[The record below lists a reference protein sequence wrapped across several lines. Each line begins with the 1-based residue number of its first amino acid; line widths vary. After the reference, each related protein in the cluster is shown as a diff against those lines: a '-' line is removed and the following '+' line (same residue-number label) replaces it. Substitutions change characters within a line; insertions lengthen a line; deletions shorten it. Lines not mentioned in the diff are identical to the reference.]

1 MAKAKMKKTEQAKS
15 VAVIT
20 IMEKGS
26 GLVITSEGCGGA
38 GEYADQVVELIRS
51 VFESAGQAAE

>member
-1 MAKAKMKKTEQAKS
+1 MAKMKTTKQAKS
-15 VAVIT
+15 IAVIT

-38 GEYADQVVELIRS
+38 GEYADQVVEMIRA
-51 VFESAGQAAE
+51 VFESAGKSNAE

>member
-1 MAKAKMKKTEQAKS
+1 MAKMKTTKQAKS
-15 VAVIT
+15 IAVIT

-38 GEYADQVVELIRS
+38 GEYADRVVEMIKA
-51 VFESAGQAAE
+51 VFESAGKSNAE